1 MKEKQQCCFVS
12 NAALW
17 SSVSMFALMVSVRTC
32 VNSPVPEER
41 CIFLYVPAMACCMHP
56 WDLKYPF
63 LLHPHQRDNSTINN
77 RWNSTG
83 EERLM
88 TGLPICNQQLS
99 TISKYISCQN
109 DQLRLADS
117 SHHPKVKNNTWIA
130 TIAGCSINNCKTE
143 CCKACFFD
151 GW

>member
-1 MKEKQQCCFVS
+1 MNLHTIYLKTKAAEICFICRTTMFLCVRYLKQRHGQSGQSVQRKREVEEEREIICGEQMKEKQQCCFVS

-77 RWNSTG
+77 R
-83 EERLM
+83 
-88 TGLPICNQQLS
+88 
-99 TISKYISCQN
+99 
-109 DQLRLADS
+109 
-117 SHHPKVKNNTWIA
+117 
-130 TIAGCSINNCKTE
+130 
-143 CCKACFFD
+143 
-151 GW
+151 